1 MSIIKDEKI
10 ELIKEKLILQLM
22 ELEEMIE
29 ITVDKKELKKLR
41 TQYTKLNN
49 KLKKEFE

>member
-1 MSIIKDEKI
+1 MKEKI
-10 ELIKEKLILQLM
+10 ILELM

-41 TQYTKLNN
+41 TKYTKLNN
-49 KLKKEFE
+49 KLKKEFN